1 MAKTLLLVNDSVA
14 IREVVGLT
22 FENTD
27 LTVRGASDLEE
38 AWEILQEEGADIVV
52 ADADKPRIGG
62 WELCRRIKEDPRLRA
77 IPIVLFS
84 GEDDEASRPWD
95 VTPEALLSKPFS
107 SDDLRKTVTAL
118 LGLEV
123 MGESPE
129 NGPAREAPAED
140 ARTERRMEEKSPLDF
155 AEYMPMSE
163 EEAFR
168 PLSEPKP
175 PSPRK
180 GPAAKETA
188 GAGPEVRSAIESAV
202 RQALSESLKGL
213 GEEELRGL
221 IASAIRDAL
230 RDLTPQIAGMV
241 ERVAREVVPGLAEIW
256 IEREIQRLKEEG

>member
-77 IPIVLFS
+77 IPLVLFS

-123 MGESPE
+123 MGEGSE
-129 NGPAREAPAED
+129 NGPAREAPAEA
-140 ARTERRMEEKSPLDF
+140 ARTERRMEEENPLDF

-175 PSPRK
+175 PSLRK
-180 GPAAKETA
+180 GTGAKETA

-230 RDLTPQIAGMV
+230 RDLAPQLAGMV